1 MSLYV
6 FIIGLSSLLNCHVFY
21 CDVSDAFNEF
31 SESIELVQE
40 MYEKGFSALERS
52 HQRSVVEM
60 RRAHRQELEDV
71 RQEMHRLLSEEAD
84 ATQAGLVS
92 ANCLFYANISG
103 KGRKPLIC
111 R

>member
-1 MSLYV
+1 
-6 FIIGLSSLLNCHVFY
+6 
-21 CDVSDAFNEF
+21 
-31 SESIELVQE
+31 
-40 MYEKGFSALERS
+40 LERS